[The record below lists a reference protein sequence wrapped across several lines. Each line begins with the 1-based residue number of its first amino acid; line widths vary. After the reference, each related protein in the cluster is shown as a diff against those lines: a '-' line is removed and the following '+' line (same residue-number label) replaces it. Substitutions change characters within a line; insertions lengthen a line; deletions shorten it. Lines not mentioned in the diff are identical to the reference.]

1 MICYATRET
10 MQRYKLRTPE
20 NLEPEL
26 VPLAKMIK
34 QKEAG
39 QRIYEWG
46 CKLFYFDRRKCM
58 QVMHFETKMV
68 IYLVDLKMAQLE
80 YVGNEVAHYLLD
92 MYASDPEMC
101 RALNAFFASS
111 PFMIF
116 DKITD
121 RSVIS
126 CMNSVLNLWAWDGYR
141 FYDYISDGILH
152 TKKINRDVN
161 NMPTPITVDGK
172 KKYIFPY
179 EYFAET
185 IKKRFADPK
194 INKKRDFPNP

>member
-1 MICYATRET
+1 MICYVTRET
-10 MQRYKLRTPE
+10 MRRYKLRTPE
-20 NLEPEL
+20 NLDPEL
-26 VPLAKMIK
+26 APLAKLIK

-101 RALNAFFASS
+101 RALDAFFASS
-111 PFMIF
+111 PLMVF

-126 CMNSVLNLWAWDGYR
+126 CMNSMLNLWAWDGYR

-161 NMPTPITVDGK
+161 DMPASIIVDGK
-172 KKYIFPY
+172 KKYIIPY

-194 INKKRDFPNP
+194 FNKKTRFS